1 MKNTYFVIYD
11 LTEEPTSPYFA
22 YYWHIGTN
30 NNLLYEVNTVLQRQK
45 ARNKQTTFADLRLF
59 VFDTKANF
67 DKSFDDNCR
76 KIDWQLL

>member
-22 YYWHIGTN
+22 YYWHKETSSD
-30 NNLLYEVNTVLQRQK
+30 LLGEVKAVLQRQAK
-45 ARNKQTTFADLRLF
+45 RKHETTLANLRLF

-67 DKSFDDNCR
+67 DKSIDDQNR
-76 KIDWQLL
+76 KVNWQLI